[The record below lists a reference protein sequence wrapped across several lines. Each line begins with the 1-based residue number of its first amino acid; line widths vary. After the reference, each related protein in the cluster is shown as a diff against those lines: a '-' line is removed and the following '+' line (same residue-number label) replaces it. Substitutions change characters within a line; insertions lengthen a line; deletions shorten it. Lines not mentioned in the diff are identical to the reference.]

1 MRNVVLK
8 SDVDKRLAGI
18 HGELLARLIDDKG
31 GLCGF
36 STVLQRSS
44 VCVLRCRCLG
54 IGFDMRRDRTDTD
67 TDTDTDKNSFS
78 LVCRDLELG
87 GFRVLAP

>member
-44 VCVLRCRCLG
+44 VCVCYVV
-54 IGFDMRRDRTDTD
+54 D
-67 TDTDTDKNSFS
+67 
-78 LVCRDLELG
+78 
-87 GFRVLAP
+87 VLALVLI